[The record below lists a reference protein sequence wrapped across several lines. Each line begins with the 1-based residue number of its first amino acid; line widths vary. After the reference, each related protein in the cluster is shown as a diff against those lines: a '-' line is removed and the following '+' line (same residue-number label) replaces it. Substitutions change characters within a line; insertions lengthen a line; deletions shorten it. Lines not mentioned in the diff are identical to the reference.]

1 MSMSKKL
8 SEILSAFELM
18 DGRTQKIVNTVAG
31 KKMPL
36 EGEYPFYCL
45 IETSG
50 SNTDHDSEV
59 MFPVPRGPCAC

>member
-1 MSMSKKL
+1 
-8 SEILSAFELM
+8 M
-18 DGRTQKIVNTVAG
+18 DGRTQKLVNRVKG

-50 SNTDHDSEV
+50 SNADHDNEV
-59 MFPVPRGPCAC
+59 SHLLLYKKTDD